1 MKKTRYF
8 KWLSFAVISFFIS
21 FGYADASL
29 ETPHATPVEDQEM
42 GVFEEEAALC
52 SSKLVFT
59 ADINYLLLDPI
70 IKQGDDEELFVH
82 STVRSLNVDVMGGY
96 RSKAT
101 LCDMVAA
108 ELQAHVDRMELD
120 LVLEPEVDD
129 DGKLIYNPLFTK
141 IELFDLAINNPHAPA
156 WVERW
161 LEQFINTKVEELLS
175 SKTAFEVSERLFAKV
190 KDKILH

>member
-1 MKKTRYF
+1 
-8 KWLSFAVISFFIS
+8 
-21 FGYADASL
+21 
-29 ETPHATPVEDQEM
+29 
-42 GVFEEEAALC
+42 
-52 SSKLVFT
+52 
-59 ADINYLLLDPI
+59 
-70 IKQGDDEELFVH
+70 
-82 STVRSLNVDVMGGY
+82 MGGY